1 MLFLTCLFDLI
12 YLLYIPYYIY
22 NERIKRKIK
31 KENKLYAT
39 LFGSDIIF
47 MWGGIF
53 VFNNI
58 WSILYIVFEWSD
70 VEMRKCIPIQI
81 IIFAL
86 FLYIYLASKWKIVLS
101 DENILVYGVLKKKEY
116 KYTCIT
122 KIILISTVYMF
133 FSGND
138 MIFKLSYKHNDFS
151 DKFVYTISERA
162 NIKIDS

>member
-1 MLFLTCLFDLI
+1 M
-12 YLLYIPYYIY
+12 
-22 NERIKRKIK
+22 K

-101 DENILVYGVLKKKEY
+101 DENILVYGVLKKKR
-116 KYTCIT
+116 I
-122 KIILISTVYMF
+122 
-133 FSGND
+133 
-138 MIFKLSYKHNDFS
+138 
-151 DKFVYTISERA
+151 
-162 NIKIDS
+162 